1 MRAMKRAVLTLILAC
16 TLQAV
21 PAWSVEL
28 TPSIFMM
35 PTSPGELF
43 SFDFVIS
50 SPDPIGIDAG
60 AFKSTINVDI
70 AGLIFDVGNSEAVS
84 AGATPGYWING
95 NSVGAFAEVL
105 TGNNYAFSDNPD
117 NPATDTLINGD
128 IMARYAFIWDGT
140 VGDYTFT
147 LDPGINNSNS
157 YVLLDDFFSKE
168 ALQLPNQETSFTVH
182 IPEPAT
188 LMLFALGSIVLL
200 KKRSR

>member
-1 MRAMKRAVLTLILAC
+1 MRAMKRAVLTLILVCA
-16 TLQAV
+16 LQAV

-28 TPSIFMM
+28 TPSNFVM

-43 SFDFVIS
+43 SFDFIIS
-50 SPDPIGIDAG
+50 SPDPVGIDAG

-84 AGATPGYWING
+84 TDPGYWIFG
-95 NSVGAFAEVL
+95 NSVGAYAEDL

-117 NPATDTLINGD
+117 NPAIEALYNGD
-128 IMARYAFIWDGT
+128 VMARYAFVWDGT
-140 VGDYTFT
+140 VDDYTFT
-147 LDPGINNSNS
+147 LDSGITNS
-157 YVLLDDFFSKE
+157 YVLLDDFVSRE
-168 ALQLPNQETSFTVH
+168 ALQLPTLENSFTVH